1 MKIIEA
7 TTEATHEPS
16 KRYRCRHLFV
26 DGHRCGSPSLRGE
39 HFCYYHHTTRGF
51 ADERRSRRD
60 WAEFELPQLED
71 RSSVLAAVNEVLQRI
86 ACDKLPSKQAGLLLY
101 GLQIASQNL
110 PDTGEAVSE
119 EDRPE
124 EVIGNPRYGD
134 LAPVAEFV
142 EDVKPA
148 IAPGEPSNS
157 DGQPASA
164 EPHAT
169 SQTLAQPNTPQPPRL
184 FVSYGIHTPGY
195 YKQSTLEPVKS
206 TILPNLQANADTERP
221 QRLQQS
227 YTREDRSGTRKRSDT
242 RKNIVILRAAEDLL
256 LPSRTSSRPRNS
268 RALLRTRHPILSGA
282 KSKNAAST
290 LPWNAAYRPRE
301 NLPAS
306 SLPLHRNFT

>member
-71 RSSVLAAVNEVLQRI
+71 RSSVLAAINEVLQRI

-169 SQTLAQPNTPQPPRL
+169 SQTLAQPDTPQPPRL
-184 FVSYGIHTPGY
+184 FASYGIHTPGY

-206 TILPNLQANADTERP
+206 TILPNLQASADTERP
-221 QRLQQS
+221 QRLQRS

-242 RKNIVILRAAEDLL
+242 RKKYCH
-256 LPSRTSSRPRNS
+256 PSRSGGPAFAFAHVIEATEQSRSIKDTASNPVRSEVEECSKYPALECSVSSAGKPARIS
-268 RALLRTRHPILSGA
+268 
-282 KSKNAAST
+282 
-290 LPWNAAYRPRE
+290 
-301 NLPAS
+301 AS
-306 SLPLHRNFT
+306 SAS